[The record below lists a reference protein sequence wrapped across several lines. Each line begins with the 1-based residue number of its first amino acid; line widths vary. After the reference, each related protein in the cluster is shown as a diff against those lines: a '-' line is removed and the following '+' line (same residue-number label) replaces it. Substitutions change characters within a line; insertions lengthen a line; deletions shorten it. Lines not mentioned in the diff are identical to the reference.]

1 MGKPFFM
8 GYVGMYG
15 PKKGGVQVL
24 NTASISAIN
33 MVRF

>member
-1 MGKPFFM
+1 MGMSPFM

-15 PKKGGVQVL
+15 PKRGGVQVL